1 MQSEIRVG
9 QLGITRKDQPNYFIS
24 RIVSNY
30 FGGSFNS
37 RLNDTIRVKKG
48 LTYGAFGG
56 YTAQALSGD
65 FTIST
70 FTKTDSTT
78 ETVKVALDEIRRLQA
93 EEPTEKELDNSKSY
107 FAGSFVRTRETPQQ
121 VARDLWLIESQKL
134 GDDYLERLLAKIA
147 QTSEED
153 CANLVNETLNPDKMV
168 IVVVGDASKIK
179 EPLAKIA
186 PVTVVAAQP
195 D

>member
-1 MQSEIRVG
+1 VG
-9 QLGITRKDQPNYFIS
+9 QLGITRHQQPEYFIS

-30 FGGSFNS
+30 FGWSFNS

-48 LTYGAFGG
+48 LTYSVFGD

-65 FTIST
+65 FKIRT
-70 FTKTDSTT
+70 FTKTDSTA
-78 ETVKVALDEIRRLQA
+78 ETVKVALDEVRRLQD
-93 EEPTEKELDNSKSY
+93 EVPTKMELGDSKSY
-107 FAGSFVRTRETPQQ
+107 FAGSFVRHRETPQQ

-147 QTSEED
+147 QTTEED
-153 CANLVNETLNPDKMV
+153 CDNLVDETLNPDKMI
-168 IVVVGDASKIK
+168 IVVVGDAAKIK
-179 EPLAKIA
+179 EPLAKIS
-186 PVTVVAAQP
+186 PVTVVTAQP

>member
-1 MQSEIRVG
+1 VVG
-9 QLGITRKDQPNYFIS
+9 H
-24 RIVSNY
+24 Y

-56 YTAQALSGD
+56 YNAQALSGE
-65 FTIST
+65 FRVST
-70 FTKTDSTT
+70 FTKTDATA

-147 QTSEED
+147 QTTEED
-153 CANLVNETLNPDKMV
+153 CDNLVDETLNPDKMV
-168 IVVVGDASKIK
+168 IVVVGDASKITD
-179 EPLAKIA
+179 ELENIV
-186 PVTVVAAQP
+186 PVTVANAEEE
-195 D
+195 